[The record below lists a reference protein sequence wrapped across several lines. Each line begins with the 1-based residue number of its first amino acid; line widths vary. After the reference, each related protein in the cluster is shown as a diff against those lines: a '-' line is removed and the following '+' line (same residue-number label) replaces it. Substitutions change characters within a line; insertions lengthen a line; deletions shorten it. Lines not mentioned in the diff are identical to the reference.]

1 MATDRA
7 DVKGQRVQKGNKM
20 ADFSIRRRCQIC
32 YNPRAADALSLI
44 QSPHSAILAGAKG
57 GASRNVD
64 IPGQRRVPP
73 ASTASGIARL
83 AAAIRSEDHDDRIG

>member
-1 MATDRA
+1 METDRA
-7 DVKGQRVQKGNKM
+7 DVKGQRVQKGNKV

-64 IPGQRRVPP
+64 MPGHLPGSP
-73 ASTASGIARL
+73 SFDGIRFARL